1 MHADQNLALHTP
13 QGQIQG
19 SWFVVSPMRLVCD
32 VSERAIILI
41 VNIKDPRLKIS
52 GFTQNYDE
60 A

>member
-1 MHADQNLALHTP
+1 
-13 QGQIQG
+13 
-19 SWFVVSPMRLVCD
+19 MRLVCD
-32 VSERAIILI
+32 VSERAIIFI